1 MNKKNM
7 YIIVKREEVTESDK
21 MFCHEYLL
29 AKCVDIPKIELD
41 LDNICPEQNSVLMAE
56 DEIEK

>member
-1 MNKKNM
+1 M